1 MNKEGSMSRTD
12 YTQMPA
18 ARQAAIYALAQ
29 QKGVVKVADLAEEFG
44 VTEMTIRRDLEV
56 LERKG
61 LLERAHGHAICN
73 AHIGLEPLYVQKSAL
88 HQGEK
93 AAIGRLAASL
103 INRGDTVFVN
113 SGSTTIQ
120 FLEQLDIDAKIV
132 TNNPLAPIH
141 IRSPKLEVYLTGGE
155 LRQESLTL
163 VGESTIRS
171 IKEIIANKAVVGVD
185 GFSIRYG
192 LTNPTQAE
200 SWVNRLMVKRTH
212 GEVILVA
219 DSSKLGRVANFQTAP
234 ISAVNTIVTD
244 SAMDPANVAEF
255 KRLGIRVLIADVDPK
270 PQAG

>member
-1 MNKEGSMSRTD
+1 MSRTN
-12 YTQMPA
+12 YSQVPA
-18 ARQAAIYALAQ
+18 ARQAEIYSMAR
-29 QKGVVKVADLAEEFG
+29 QKGVVRVAELSEMLG

-61 LLERAHGHAICN
+61 LVERAHGHAICN
-73 AHIGLEPLYVQKSAL
+73 DHIGLEPVYAQKSAL
-88 HQGEK
+88 HQDEK
-93 AAIGRLAASL
+93 IAIGKLAASL
-103 INRGDTVFVN
+103 IGEGDTVFVN

-120 FLEQLDIDAKIV
+120 FLEYLDIGAKVI

-141 IRSPKLEVYLTGGE
+141 IRSPKLEVLLTGGE
-155 LRQESLTL
+155 LRRESLTL
-163 VGESTIRS
+163 VGESAILTVS
-171 IKEIIANKAVVGVD
+171 KAYANKAVIGVD

-200 SWVNRLMVKRTH
+200 SWVNRLMVRRTH

-219 DSSKLGRVANFQTAP
+219 DSSKFGRVANFRTAP

-255 KRLGIRVLIADVDPK
+255 KRLGIKVLLADVPPQHEK
-270 PQAG
+270 P

>member
-1 MNKEGSMSRTD
+1 MSRTN
-12 YTQMPA
+12 YSQMPG
-18 ARQAAIYALAQ
+18 ARQAEIYAMAQ
-29 QKGVVKVADLAEEFG
+29 KKGVVKVAELSEMLG

-61 LLERAHGHAICN
+61 LVERAHGHAICN
-73 AHIGLEPLYVQKSAL
+73 NHIGLEPVYAQKSAL
-88 HQGEK
+88 HQNEK
-93 AAIGRLAASL
+93 IAIGKLAASV
-103 INRGDTVFVN
+103 INKGDTVFVN

-120 FLEQLDIDAKIV
+120 FLEHLDISAKII

-141 IRSPKLEVYLTGGE
+141 VRSPQLEVILTGGE
-155 LRQESLTL
+155 LRRESLTL
-163 VGESTIRS
+163 VGEFAIRS
-171 IKEIIANKAVVGVD
+171 VRGIIANKAVVGVD

-200 SWVNRLMVKRTH
+200 SWVNRLMIRRTH

-244 SAMDPANVAEF
+244 SAMDPANIAEF
-255 KRLGIRVLIADVDPK
+255 KRIGIRVLIAEVLPG
-270 PQAG
+270 PENT

>member
-61 LLERAHGHAICN
+61 LLERAHGHAIYN

-88 HQGEK
+88 HQAEK

-141 IRSPKLEVYLTGGE
+141 IRSSKLEVYLTGGE

-163 VGESTIRS
+163 VGESTVRS

-200 SWVNRLMVKRTH
+200 SWVNRLMVRRTH

-244 SAMDPANVAEF
+244 SSMDPANVAEF
-255 KRLGIRVLIADVDPK
+255 KRLGIRVLIADADPK

>member
-1 MNKEGSMSRTD
+1 MSRTD

-18 ARQAAIYALAQ
+18 ARQAAIYSMAQ
-29 QKGVVKVADLAEEFG
+29 QKGVVKVADLAEAFG
-44 VTEMTIRRDLEV
+44 VTEMTIRRDLGV

-73 AHIGLEPLYVQKSAL
+73 AHVGLEPLYVQKSAL

-93 AAIGRLAASL
+93 AGIGQLAASL
-103 INRGDTVFVN
+103 INRGDTIFVN

-120 FLEQLDIDAKIV
+120 FIEKLDIESKII

-163 VGESTIRS
+163 VGETALRS
-171 IKEIIANKAVVGVD
+171 IKGIIANKAVIGAD

-192 LTNPTQAE
+192 LTTPTQAE
-200 SWVNRLMVKRTH
+200 SWINRTMIRHTH

-219 DSSKLGRVANFQTAP
+219 DSTKLGRVSNFQSAP
-234 ISAVNTIVTD
+234 ISAINTIVTD
-244 SAMDPANVAEF
+244 SSIDPASVAEF
-255 KRLGIRVLIADVDPK
+255 ERLGIRVLIAEALEGTP
-270 PQAG
+270 